1 MVAGQPPS
9 RNLSMAESE
18 GIHRLLECKPVKG
31 ILVLDRGDGRII
43 EIHGNIF
50 DGDQGKKYAKACR
63 NIIWSITDNL
73 REVEETESVSLAFPC
88 RDYLL
93 NEPP

>member
-1 MVAGQPPS
+1 
-9 RNLSMAESE
+9 MAESE